1 MVVAF
6 SRTKKYLHKYKL
18 GKASAARKVEAGG
31 GQCGEGGYSE
41 TLKKASATGSPLM
54 RMFTEWAPLK

>member
-6 SRTKKYLHKYKL
+6 SRTKKYLHKYKP

-31 GQCGEGGYSE
+31 GQGGAGGYSE
-41 TLKKASATGSPLM
+41 TVKKASATGSPLM
-54 RMFTEWAPLK
+54 RIFTEWAPVE